1 MDDTGPLRDEILT
14 VFDTLAPRVQAAAR
28 YVLNNPMDVALL
40 SMREQAKRA
49 GVPPATMLRLAQ
61 KLGFGGYDAI
71 RSLYAQLMR
80 RGGDAFSERAGDLVE
95 RWKTGGETALGVDL
109 LETIGRQVDDLR
121 RPDRLAEVATA
132 AKLVSAGRRV
142 LVVGQRSSFPVAYQ
156 FAYLAGLI
164 GCDAR
169 MVDAPGGSGI
179 DALHG
184 AGPEDVLVVV
194 TIRPYAR
201 ASLAIA
207 DHARARGIP
216 IVAIT
221 DSAMA
226 PVAAAATA
234 RVIVG
239 VESPSFFH
247 SMVPTLAAIEGL
259 VALVA
264 VERGEAALAAIA
276 EREAL
281 HESFG
286 VMIASPARA
295 RTRG

>member
-1 MDDTGPLRDEILT
+1 MDDVGPLRDQILT
-14 VFDTLAPRVQAAAR
+14 VFETLAPQVQAAAR

-49 GVPPATMLRLAQ
+49 GVPPATMMRLAQ

-80 RGGDAFSERAGDLVE
+80 RGGDAFSDRAGDLVE

-121 RPDRLAEVATA
+121 RPDRLAEVAAA

-142 LVVGQRSSFPVAYQ
+142 LVAGQHSAYPVAYL
-156 FAYLAGLI
+156 FAYLAGI
-164 GCDAR
+164 VGCDAR
-169 MVDAPGGSGI
+169 MVDAPGGAGI

-184 AGPEDVLVVV
+184 AGAEDVLVVV

-207 DHARARGIP
+207 DHARARGVQV
-216 IVAIT
+216 VAIT

-226 PVAAAATA
+226 PVAPGATA

-247 SMVPTLAAIEGL
+247 SMVPTLAAIESL

-264 VERGEAALAAIA
+264 AERGETAMAAIT
-276 EREAL
+276 ERETL

-286 VMIASPARA
+286 VMIASPARS
-295 RTRG
+295 RPRG

>member
-1 MDDTGPLRDEILT
+1 MDEAGPLHDELLS
-14 VFDTLAPRVQAAAR
+14 VFETLAPQVQTAAR
-28 YVLNNPMDVALL
+28 YVLDYPRDVALL

-71 RSLYAQLMR
+71 RSLYAQVMR
-80 RGGDAFSERAGDLVE
+80 HRSDGFSDRASDLVE
-95 RWKTGGETALGVDL
+95 RWKTGGEAALGLDL
-109 LETIGRQVDDLR
+109 LDTVARQVADLR
-121 RPDRLAEVATA
+121 RSDRLAEIANA
-132 AKLVSAGRRV
+132 AKLVSAAKRI
-142 LVVGQRSSFPVAYQ
+142 LVVGQRSSYSVAYQ
-156 FAYLAGLI
+156 FAYLAGLV

-169 MVDAPGGSGI
+169 MVDAPGGAGI
-179 DALHG
+179 DALQG

-207 DHARARGIP
+207 DHARARGTP

-226 PVAAAATA
+226 PVAPAATA

-247 SMVPTLAAIEGL
+247 SMVPALSVIESLIADVAA
-259 VALVA
+259 
-264 VERGEAALAAIA
+264 ERGDDALAAIA

-286 VMIASPARA
+286 VMIAAPSRA
-295 RTRG
+295 KPRL

>member
-1 MDDTGPLRDEILT
+1 MDDTGPLRDQILT
-14 VFDTLAPRVQAAAR
+14 VFDALAPRVQAAAR

-71 RSLYAQLMR
+71 RSLYAQIMR
-80 RGGDAFSERAGDLVE
+80 RRSDGFSERAGDLVE

-109 LETIGRQVDDLR
+109 LDTIARQIDDLR
-121 RPDRLAEVATA
+121 RPDRLVEVAAA
-132 AKLVSAGRRV
+132 AKLVSASRRI
-142 LVVGQRSSFPVAYQ
+142 LVVGQRSAYPVAYQ
-156 FAYLAGLI
+156 FSYLAGLV

-169 MVDAPGGSGI
+169 MVDAPGGTGI
-179 DALHG
+179 DALQG
-184 AGPEDVLVVV
+184 AGAEDVLVVV

-207 DHARARGIP
+207 DHARARGVP
-216 IVAIT
+216 IVVIT

-226 PVAAAATA
+226 PVAPSATA
-234 RVIVG
+234 RIIVG

-247 SMVPTLAAIEGL
+247 SMVPALAAIESL
-259 VALVA
+259 VALIA
-264 VERGEAALAAIA
+264 AERGEAALAAIA
-276 EREAL
+276 ERETL

-286 VMIASPARA
+286 VMIASPGRSKL
-295 RTRG
+295 RV